1 MILRMIIIVCL
12 FVSTNGL
19 AQTLLR
25 DPTRPANKV
34 VLVDETAS
42 AGELNNEG
50 GLVTTEDG
58 GGSFPVP
65 KLSAIVVTDDAK
77 YAIINNEVV
86 YEGQQWRNVLLAK
99 IKPYSI
105 TLSLNDQIKEITI
118 NNNDFIKESDENF

>member
-1 MILRMIIIVCL
+1 MIIL
-12 FVSTNGL
+12 LSFLVSTNGL

-34 VLVDETAS
+34 VLVDEKAIQ
-42 AGELNNEG
+42 GELNSEG
-50 GLVTTEDG
+50 GLGTNVAG
-58 GGSFPVP
+58 GGAFPTV

-118 NNNDFIKESDENF
+118 NNNDFIKESDENY